1 LKVDIKAKETL
12 KNPVSWSFFRD
23 FPESLLLRKQPRLSV
38 VPIEATLW
46 PKILRLA
53 NGESV

>member
-46 PKILRLA
+46 PKIY
-53 NGESV
+53 V